1 MRSIK
6 KICFFI
12 SDISKI
18 GGTERVCT
26 EVANRLFIEGF
37 QVQVLSMYNAKP
49 FFKLLPGIKVA
60 SVLAKRVNRF
70 LIPYTVWEIRK
81 KFEVIKPDIVIDVD
95 SALFLYTRIATI
107 KMQLKI
113 VIWEHFNFKFA
124 NQSLARRVSRKM
136 ALKYG
141 DAIVTLTE
149 KDREVWRKYAPNKHI
164 VSIPNPSPLAPSRIN
179 EHERKQ
185 IVLSVGRLTAQKG
198 FDILLNVWAKVNQ
211 HVSSGWML
219 YIIGSGEWKNRLE
232 SQIQKA
238 RLQASVKLIPATG
251 EIENYYRQA
260 AIYCMTSRFEGFP
273 MALLEAQSFGLPLL
287 SFDCETGP
295 SEIITSG
302 YNGLLVKNGDVD
314 AMASELTMLIE
325 RAEIR
330 TNFGTNAK
338 KNAEQYQIDHIIKL
352 WFKLFSLLAENGRL
366 K

>member
-1 MRSIK
+1 M
-6 KICFFI
+6 

-26 EVANRLFIEGF
+26 EIANRLFIEGF

-49 FFKLLPGIKVA
+49 FFKLLPGIKIA
-60 SVLAKRVNRF
+60 PVLAKKVNQF
-70 LIPYTVWEIRK
+70 LIPYTVWKIRQK
-81 KFEVIKPDIVIDVD
+81 LEVIKPDIIIDVD
-95 SALFLYTRIATI
+95 SALFLYTRIATL
-107 KMQLKI
+107 KMPVKI
-113 VIWEHFNFKFA
+113 IIWEHFNFKFA
-124 NQSLARRVSRKM
+124 NQSLARKLSRKM

-149 KDREVWRKYAPNKHI
+149 KDREVWQKYAPQKHI
-164 VSIPNPSPLAPSRIN
+164 VSIPNPSPLIPARVN
-179 EHERKQ
+179 EHEKEQ
-185 IVLSVGRLTAQKG
+185 VVLSVGRLTAQKG
-198 FDILLNVWAKVNQ
+198 FDVLLDVWSKVNQ
-211 HVSSGWML
+211 HVNSGWML
-219 YIIGSGEWKNRLE
+219 YIIGSGELKNRLE

-238 RLQASVKLIPATG
+238 GLQASVKLIPATG
-251 EIENYYRQA
+251 EIEKYYRQA

-302 YNGLLVKNGDVD
+302 YNGILVKNGDVN
-314 AMASELTMLIE
+314 AMASELTMLIK

-330 TNFGTNAK
+330 ADFSVNAK
-338 KNAEQYQIDHIIKL
+338 KNAEKYQIDNIIKR
-352 WFKLFSLLAENGRL
+352 WFKLFSSLTENGRL